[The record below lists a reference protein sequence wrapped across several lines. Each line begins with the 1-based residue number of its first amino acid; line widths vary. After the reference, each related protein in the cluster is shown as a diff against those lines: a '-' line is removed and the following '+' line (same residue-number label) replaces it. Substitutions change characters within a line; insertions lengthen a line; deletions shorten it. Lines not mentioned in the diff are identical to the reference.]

1 MPAES
6 TKPISRRYH
15 TGAHELRLTTCGRG
29 GNITCMKP
37 VSNPPNR
44 FESLQRELLE
54 PASRARTEL
63 FEDNTREILSR
74 NDSPDL
80 PFQWSVNPYRG
91 CFHACAYCYARPSHE
106 YWGFGAGTDFE
117 SKIVLKR
124 RAAMLLRQAF
134 EKPSWNGELVVF
146 SGNTDCY
153 QPIEATLGLTRAC
166 LEVCAEFRNPV
177 SIITKSVIPPR
188 DLDLFARLHEQAWI
202 RVYFSIAFAD
212 DDIARLVEPQA
223 PAISARFEAMRLLS
237 EAGIPTGI
245 SVAPIIPG
253 LNEEAIPEILSRAK
267 EAGAGS
273 ATWSLLRLPGP
284 VEQVFVERLREAFP
298 DRIAKIMHRIR
309 EVRGGAVSESE
320 FFTRQ
325 HGMGTYWRCIE
336 QLFEL
341 GCRRTGFVP
350 DDMPIPQ
357 TFRRPTAQ
365 QSLFGEEDR
374 CEA

>member
-1 MPAES
+1 
-6 TKPISRRYH
+6 
-15 TGAHELRLTTCGRG
+15 
-29 GNITCMKP
+29 MKP

-44 FESLQRELLE
+44 FESLQRESLE
-54 PASRARTEL
+54 PASRARIQL
-63 FEDNTREILSR
+63 FEDNTRQILSR

-124 RAAMLLRQAF
+124 RAATLLRQAF

-153 QPIEATLGLTRAC
+153 QPIEAAFGLTRAC
-166 LEVCAEFRNPV
+166 LEVCAEFQNPV
-177 SIITKSVIPPR
+177 SIITKSVIPLR
-188 DLDLFARLHEQAWI
+188 DVDLFTRLHEQAWI

-212 DDIARLVEPQA
+212 DDTARLVEPQA
-223 PAISARFEAMRLLS
+223 PGISARFEAMRLLS

-273 ATWSLLRLPGP
+273 ATGSLLRLPGH

-298 DRIAKIMHRIR
+298 DRISKIMHRIR
-309 EVRGGAVSESE
+309 EVRGGAVSEAE

-325 HGMGTYWRCIE
+325 HGTGTYWRCIE